1 MKMKL
6 LPPLGILLLS
16 SFPNQYAGRY
26 IHLIRATKQP
36 DGEILEIQQVTAY
49 VNYASSGVLGLG
61 CSTYGDILGLL
72 ANKSDIPD
80 D

>member
-1 MKMKL
+1 MQED
-6 LPPLGILLLS
+6 I
-16 SFPNQYAGRY
+16 

-49 VNYASSGVLGLG
+49 FNYASSGVLGLG
-61 CSTYGDILGLL
+61 CSTDGDILGLL